1 MSVGLE
7 AYGLRRSHPGSSP
20 WARRRPVLCDVDLQ
34 VVGASRVGLV
44 GSSGSGKTTLLRC
57 LLALDPTDSGEV
69 RCDGR
74 PVAPGPVRSLRWF
87 RRLVQYVPQDP
98 ASSLDPRM
106 SVAELVGEPL
116 RRLAVPGH
124 HPTLVTEAL
133 AKVELSPHLTAR
145 RAGELSG
152 GQAQRVALARAVATR
167 PAVLLADEPVSGL
180 DLPLRNQVLAVLAQL
195 SAEYGTGIV
204 LVSHDLSAVAQLCE
218 RVVVLHEGRVVEDRP
233 TSDLLHDPRH
243 PASRAL
249 LAAVPRLP
257 ETGPAPTEERT
268 R

>member
-1 MSVGLE
+1 MS
-7 AYGLRRSHPGSSP
+7 ACIDARGLRCSHPGPKPFSE
-20 WARRRPVLCDVDLQ
+20 RHLVLHGVDLQ
-34 VVGASRVGLV
+34 VDAGQRVAMV

-57 LLALDPTDSGEV
+57 LLALDGADSGEIT
-69 RCDGR
+69 CGGR
-74 PVAPGPVRSLRWF
+74 LVEPGSARSLRWY
-87 RRLVQYVPQDP
+87 RRLVQYVPQEP
-98 ASSLDPRM
+98 ASSLNPRM
-106 SVAELVGEPL
+106 TVAELVAEPL

-124 HPTLVTEAL
+124 HPQLVAEAL
-133 AKVELSPHLTAR
+133 AKVELPREIASR

-167 PAVLLADEPVSGL
+167 PALLLADEPVSGL

-195 SAEYGTGIV
+195 SAEHNTGIV

-218 RVVVLHEGRVVEDRP
+218 RTVVLDQGRVVEDRP
-233 TSDLLHDPRH
+233 TPDLLHDPRH
-243 PASRAL
+243 PASQAL

-257 ETGPAPTEERT
+257 KTGKTPTGKRT